1 MVHTMKTI
9 TRENKVEEFHHAMG
23 TDVASQPRI
32 SLLRL
37 REKLLLEEC
46 AEVCEE
52 LNSMEMSLSHGK
64 PVSREQWA
72 DLLKE
77 LCDLQYVLSGTII
90 SFNAIVGSFTPAFNR
105 VHSSNMSKL
114 DDQGNPV
121 FNEDGKVTKGPN
133 YKKPTLEDLIQC

>member
-1 MVHTMKTI
+1 MVYTMRAL

-23 TDVASQPRI
+23 TDVSSQPRI
-32 SLLRL
+32 SLVRL

-46 AEVCEE
+46 AEVCTE
-52 LNSMEMSLSHGK
+52 LNKIEMTLTHGK
-64 PVSREQWA
+64 PISKEQWA

-90 SFNAIVGSFTPAFNR
+90 SFNAIMGSFNPAFNR

-114 DDQGNPV
+114 DDEGNPV
-121 FNEDGKVTKGPN
+121 LNSYGKVTKGPN
-133 YKKPTLEDLIQC
+133 YKAPDLEDLIA

>member
-1 MVHTMKTI
+1 MVHTMRTT
-9 TRENKVEEFHHAMG
+9 TREDKVAEFHRAMG
-23 TDVASQPRI
+23 TDIASQPRI

-37 REKLLLEEC
+37 REKLLWEEC

-52 LNSMEMSLSHGK
+52 LNNMEMTLTHGK
-64 PVSREQWA
+64 SVEKEQWA

-90 SFNAIVGSFTPAFNR
+90 SFNAIMGSFNPAFNR

-114 DDQGNPV
+114 DDEGNPV
-121 FNEDGKVTKGPN
+121 LNEYGKVTKGPN
-133 YKKPTLEDLIQC
+133 YKAPNLEDLIT

>member
-1 MVHTMKTI
+1 MVYTMRAL

-23 TDVASQPRI
+23 TDVSSQPRI
-32 SLLRL
+32 SLVRL

-46 AEVCEE
+46 AEVCTE
-52 LNSMEMSLSHGK
+52 LNKIEMTLTHGK
-64 PVSREQWA
+64 PISKEQWA

-90 SFNAIVGSFTPAFNR
+90 SFNAIMGSFNPAFNR

-114 DDQGNPV
+114 DDEGNPV
-121 FNEDGKVTKGPN
+121 LNEYGKVTKGPN
-133 YKKPTLEDLIQC
+133 YKAPTLEDLIQ

>member
-1 MVHTMKTI
+1 MVYIMRAL
-9 TRENKVEEFHHAMG
+9 TREHKVEEFHHAMG
-23 TDVASQPRI
+23 TDIASQPRI

-37 REKLLLEEC
+37 REKLLWEEC

-64 PVSREQWA
+64 PISKEQWA

-90 SFNAIVGSFTPAFNR
+90 SFNAIVGSFNPAFNR
-105 VHSSNMSKL
+105 VHNSNMSKL
-114 DDQGNPV
+114 DDEGKPV
-121 FNEDGKVTKGPN
+121 LNEDGKVTKGPN
-133 YKKPTLEDLIQC
+133 YKAPTLEDLIT

>member
-1 MVHTMKTI
+1 MRAL

-23 TDVASQPRI
+23 TDVSSQPRI
-32 SLLRL
+32 SLVRL

-46 AEVCEE
+46 AEVCTE
-52 LNSMEMSLSHGK
+52 LNKIEMTLTHGK
-64 PVSREQWA
+64 PISKEQWA

-90 SFNAIVGSFTPAFNR
+90 SFNAIMGSFNPAFNR

-114 DDQGNPV
+114 NDEGKPI
-121 FNEDGKVTKGPN
+121 FNKDGKVTKGPN
-133 YKKPTLEDLIQC
+133 YKKPNLEDLIT